1 MATYVSPS
9 QLDTYLTCKRKWG
22 FRYLD
27 GIEAP
32 PHRSAKVGTR
42 VHEILETWLRDAT
55 PPVIDEKMVIDNHEY
70 FPGRIAME
78 AIPFLPPPGPHLTL
92 EQEFR
97 NKHWLG
103 YKDVRYRAAENHV
116 VVMDHK
122 TTSDLG
128 WAKTPEDLAIDPQA
142 IIYAKSE
149 FDADPRVQ
157 IVDLAWTY
165 MKTSKPYKARP
176 VRLRVL
182 REYVDEAIRPYSL
195 QHPS

>member
-128 WAKTPEDLAIDPQA
+128 WAKTL
-142 IIYAKSE
+142 
-149 FDADPRVQ
+149 R
-157 IVDLAWTY
+157 
-165 MKTSKPYKARP
+165 TSRSTRRP
-176 VRLRVL
+176 SSTRRASSMRTLECRSW
-182 REYVDEAIRPYSL
+182 IWPG
-195 QHPS
+195 PT